1 MMGRQ
6 LWVHVGLLVVAASAS
21 LYVWT
26 RDNKATAATAA
37 EVSVWSG
44 RPDDVQRI
52 TFESSAKKITLESRV
67 DAYGHWFSGS
77 AQWVTSAS
85 ADAGATTAPKT
96 TPFVSVTSAQKI
108 ADALAPFKALR
119 QIGRVDVARAGE
131 FGLKEPASTLIANI
145 GGKEHRLA
153 VGSATPNGTDRY
165 VRDEGSGYV
174 YAAKGDLV
182 RDLEAGETSLL
193 ERELH
198 DFQDPDLVSLRIVAG
213 GKTREVLRRG
223 PPTKRIWA
231 DPGSPDKAD
240 ETVSNWLSKVDRL
253 KPSEYVGEPPT
264 PPDRIVRIEYKV
276 KGSDRLFLEIAKTP
290 GEGPHH
296 EYLIRSERTRLWTK
310 TYAPW
315 AEQVEQDLASVL
327 K

>member
-6 LWVHVGLLVVAASAS
+6 LWIHVGLLFVAGFASVW
-21 LYVWT
+21 VWT
-26 RDNKATAATAA
+26 RDKKATAATAA

-52 TFESSAKKITLESRV
+52 TFESSAKKITLESRK
-67 DAYGHWFSGS
+67 DEHGRWFSGS
-77 AQWVTSAS
+77 SQWVTSAS
-85 ADAGATTAPKT
+85 PDAGATAAPKPT
-96 TPFVSVTSAQKI
+96 LFVSVTSAQKI

-119 QIGRVDVARAGE
+119 QIGRIDVARAGE

-145 GGKEHRLA
+145 QGKEHRLA
-153 VGSATPNGTDRY
+153 VGSATPNGADRY
-165 VRDEGSGYV
+165 VRDEGSGYI

-198 DFQDPDLVSLRIVAG
+198 DFQDPDLVSLRIIAG

-223 PPTKRIWA
+223 PETKRIWA

-253 KPSEYVGEPPT
+253 KPSEYVSDPPS
-264 PPDRIVRIEYKV
+264 PPDRVVRIEYKV
-276 KGSDRLFLEIAKTP
+276 KGSDRLFLEVAKTP
-290 GEGPHH
+290 GEGAHH

-315 AEQVEQDLASVL
+315 AEQVEQDLGSVL